1 MFMQVLYAVIK
12 GLLEMDGFV
21 VQRSEKPQPVCQQ
34 TTADDDCKP
43 AK

>member
-21 VQRSEKPQPVCQQ
+21 VQRPTKPPAACQQ
-34 TTADDDCKP
+34 TTADDSCKP

>member
-1 MFMQVLYAVIK
+1 MFLQVLYAVIK

-21 VQRSEKPQPVCQQ
+21 VQRPTKPQPVCQQ
-34 TTADDDCKP
+34 TTPEEDCKP

>member
-21 VQRSEKPQPVCQQ
+21 VRQPEKPQPACQK
-34 TTADDDCKP
+34 TTADDGCKP
-43 AK
+43 TK